1 MSTIQ
6 LELNIQGAS
15 DNDMKLDIMQ
25 KQIDSMNESMGKVR
39 RKLFAEVGILK
50 KSLLELANE
59 NQTLKNQ
66 FMKLEDKKTEWT
78 YGQNGL
84 LFDIKELKQA

>member
-6 LELNIQGAS
+6 LELNIDDAS
-15 DNDMKLDIMQ
+15 DNDIELAVIQ
-25 KQIDSMNESMGKVR
+25 KQIDSMKESMGKVR
-39 RKLFAEVGILK
+39 RKLFAEVGSLK
-50 KSLLELANE
+50 KTLTELANE
-59 NQTLKNQ
+59 NESLKHSLLQ
-66 FMKLEDKKTEWT
+66 LQDKKTEWT